1 MLSMKTPLLMVVW
14 HPRVLALHQMVH
26 SKVVHLRVIKPLL
39 QPPLMRLIRM
49 QMCCSF
55 LKVVKDLMQLDLLML
70 LTQPQLTMVHSLMA
84 MILIWLQS
92 PKIQLGLD
100 PMRMQLEILSISTC
114 QHLRTQLLPI
124 LLR

>member
-26 SKVVHLRVIKPLL
+26 SKVVHLKVVKPFL
-39 QPPLMRLIRM
+39 QPLLMRLIRM
-49 QMCCSF
+49 QMCCLF

-70 LTQPQLTMVHSLMA
+70 PQLTMVHSLMA

-92 PKIQLGLD
+92 PKIQLDQD
-100 PMRMQLEILSISTC
+100 PMRMQLEILSISTSRRVVNV
-114 QHLRTQLLPI
+114 L
-124 LLR
+124 